1 MTVETIPF
9 DPAKYLD
16 SEETIREYIKY
27 VMTDGTTEEILQA
40 LGDVARA
47 RGMAQIAKDTGLSR
61 ESLYKVFAEGSK
73 PRFDT
78 ILRVSRA
85 LGVPLTVM

>member
-1 MTVETIPF
+1 MTVELMPF

-16 SEETIREYIKY
+16 NEETIREYIRY
-27 VMTDGTTEEILQA
+27 VMSDGTTEEILQA
-40 LGDVARA
+40 FKDVARA
-47 RGMAQIAKDTGLSR
+47 RGMAQIAKDSGLSR
-61 ESLYKVFAEGSK
+61 ESLYKTFSEGSK

-85 LGVPLTVM
+85 LGMPLTV